1 MDKSENLEPS
11 DSSEPCKLAKVI
23 PSPLSGDKSLFL
35 LTYLIMTSLEASVL
49 FCKIKTVLLKIFGYS
64 SVSPGKYPGSDLSPA

>member
-1 MDKSENLEPS
+1 MDNSENLELS

-35 LTYLIMTSLEASVL
+35 PRYLIMTSLEASVH
-49 FCKIKTVLLKIFGYS
+49 FCKMKTVLFKIFGYS
-64 SVSPGKYPGSDLSPA
+64 SVSPGK